1 MNRRALWA
9 TVSGVAKSWTWLSN
23 NAHRHTHTQLNAEFQ
38 RIARRDKEGFLS
50 EQCKEKKE
58 NDRMG
63 ETIYLFKKIGD
74 TKGKFHAKM
83 CIIKDRNCKDL
94 TETEKIKRR
103 WQGYTELYKKD
114 FMTWITTIVWSLTW
128 STTWVTLYPGV

>member
-1 MNRRALWA
+1 M
-9 TVSGVAKSWTWLSN
+9 KS
-23 NAHRHTHTQLNAEFQ
+23 
-38 RIARRDKEGFLS
+38 ARKSRK
-50 EQCKEKKE
+50 
-58 NDRMG
+58 
-63 ETIYLFKKIGD
+63 TIEWERLEIFKKIGD

>member
-1 MNRRALWA
+1 
-9 TVSGVAKSWTWLSN
+9 
-23 NAHRHTHTQLNAEFQ
+23 
-38 RIARRDKEGFLS
+38 
-50 EQCKEKKE
+50 
-58 NDRMG
+58 MG

-103 WQGYTELYKKD
+103 WQEYTELYKKD